1 MRVLSLFD
9 GISCGMVALERAGL
23 PVEKYDAY
31 EIDEN
36 AIKVSE
42 YNYPQIEHKGDVF
55 KAEYTEGEYDLLI
68 GGSPCTYWSI
78 ATAGNGTRETTSSG
92 LGWDLFSQY
101 VRALREVKPRY
112 FLYENNASMSDDIKH
127 EITKALG
134 VEPITI
140 DSADFSA
147 QRRLR
152 YYWTNIDFCKTWEK
166 SPVLSSISE
175 NKTGAKITRS
185 IKCYEN
191 TYRWNKEKN
200 LISWDTSGKGY
211 YSQASRARTTNQKFN
226 TVCANRA
233 ESKSNIWLGNDTI
246 RLITIKELER
256 LQTLP
261 DDYTAILK
269 NKEARGHAIGN
280 GWTVDVIAH
289 ILRGIKAPTGKRNIV
304 IDENGYEQYCFDFEA
319 NA

>member
-1 MRVLSLFD
+1 MKVLSLFD
-9 GISCGMVALERAGL
+9 GISCGMVALERAGIK
-23 PVEKYDAY
+23 VDKYTAY

-36 AIKVSE
+36 AIKISRA
-42 YNYPQIEHKGDVF
+42 NYPQIEHKGDVF
-55 KAEYTEGEYDLLI
+55 KAEYNVGEYDLLI

-78 ATAGNGTRETTSSG
+78 ATAGNGTREKTSSG

-101 VRALREVKPRY
+101 VRALHEAKPRY
-112 FLYENNASMSDDIKH
+112 FLYENNESMSDDIKN

-134 VEPITI
+134 VNPIMI
-140 DSADFSA
+140 DSAEFSA
-147 QRRLR
+147 QKRKR
-152 YYWTNIDFCKTWEK
+152 YYWTNIKFIKTWEK
-166 SPVLSSISE
+166 SPVLFSDIE
-175 NKTGAKITRS
+175 DKTGAKITRS
-185 IKCYEN
+185 IKKYEK
-191 TYRWNKEKN
+191 TYRWNKEYN

-269 NKEARGHAIGN
+269 NKEARGKAIGN

-289 ILRGIKAPTGKRNIV
+289 IFRSLVSA
-304 IDENGYEQYCFDFEA
+304 
-319 NA
+319 